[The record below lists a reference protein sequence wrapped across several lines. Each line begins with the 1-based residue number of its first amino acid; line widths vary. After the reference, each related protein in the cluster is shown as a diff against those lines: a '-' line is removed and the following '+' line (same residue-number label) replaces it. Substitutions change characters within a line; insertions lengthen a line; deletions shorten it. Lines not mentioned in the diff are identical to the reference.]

1 MDIIELGKA
10 IDNKEDILSYDYFQT
25 EDSYKKIGNK
35 SSDFEIL
42 KLLGSGAFGK
52 VYKVKSKINKR
63 IYAMKIFDKNI
74 ELIKKNLKINISH
87 IFMIKIYNYFEEDGK
102 LYIIMEYMNNG
113 SLKDY
118 IIMNQNN
125 ILEEEQI
132 LSFLF
137 ETIWCLYTI
146 HQSGYFL
153 QNIKPENILIDDNLK
168 LKFGE
173 FLSTITPIEGNKD
186 IKKEHPYKL
195 IFGDETTNQ
204 VWKRT
209 KKYLSSDLKG
219 PKADVYS
226 LGLVLKELLTKEY
239 YSNNMNKVVRSISE
253 KDSINEQT
261 LENAFITISNLFF
274 EKQKNSS
281 FESIVLCLKSFSNF
295 SELLTKEKT
304 KNNIMT
310 KFVEIVKFITTPNS
324 NFYNWNLI
332 INELRMEFMKRINE
346 QEIIDEVDPC
356 ELYLYLVNIIINEV
370 KNPIIIKKIAGSIR
384 AQLNCTICNQ
394 TQYPLNNYVLLE
406 INPNDL
412 LKKQI
417 NDGKKP
423 DKIRIDQLLNTEAKI
438 YKDKIYKDNIFCSKC
453 NQKTE
458 HNCKKEIIS
467 YPDSLVISLKYN
479 VLDDIQEFTN
489 MNLIDI
495 PETIKLKVN
504 EKPDEYELIA
514 LLKVSRK
521 NKNILYYSFS
531 KFNRVWFLSQRYK
544 GIEQVEMN
552 DSHRR
557 SKNVRMIF
565 YQRKNMKN

>member
-1 MDIIELGKA
+1 MKDKGFAVCMAVLWSIVMANAFHSWSSGICMG
-10 IDNKEDILSYDYFQT
+10 ILF
-25 EDSYKKIGNK
+25 GM
-35 SSDFEIL
+35 
-42 KLLGSGAFGK
+42 AFGL
-52 VYKVKSKINKR
+52 
-63 IYAMKIFDKNI
+63 FDT
-74 ELIKKNLKINISH
+74 
-87 IFMIKIYNYFEEDGK
+87 D
-102 LYIIMEYMNNG
+102 
-113 SLKDY
+113 
-118 IIMNQNN
+118 
-125 ILEEEQI
+125 
-132 LSFLF
+132 
-137 ETIWCLYTI
+137 
-146 HQSGYFL
+146 
-153 QNIKPENILIDDNLK
+153 
-168 LKFGE
+168 
-173 FLSTITPIEGNKD
+173 KD
-186 IKKEHPYKL
+186 IKKEHPYVL

-219 PKADVYS
+219 PKGDVYS

-239 YSNNMNKVVRSISE
+239 YANNMNKVVRSISE

-310 KFVEIVKFITTPNS
+310 KFVEIVKFITDKNS

-423 DKIRIDQLLNTEAKI
+423 DKIRIDKLLNDEAKI

-458 HNCKKEIIS
+458 HKCKKEIIS

-504 EKPDEYELIA
+504 EKIDEYELIA

-531 KFNRVWFLSQRYK
+531 KFNKVWFLSQRYK